1 MSDFYIASFS
11 LEEDSLCHYGRPG
24 MKWGQHIFGK
34 ENKSN
39 KRLRKETKKSL
50 KRLRA
55 LEENV
60 RNKNAIRQPAKDNV
74 RRAEAALEENIK
86 LYGKK
91 KLFESKASKERRMQA
106 IRTAEYNVERNREL
120 ADKAERLFEVAS
132 EAYKKEA
139 KNVERLVNESIK
151 AVGKENVRDIKY
163 QKEAEDLVFK
173 FINTGVRLPSANKQ
187 AKIILEAE
195 KEYRDNN

>member
-11 LEEDSLCHYGRPG
+11 LDDDSLCHYGRPG

-60 RNKNAIRQPAKDNV
+60 RIKNAIRQPAKDSV

-86 LYGKK
+86 KYGKG

>member
-50 KRLRA
+50 KRLRV

-106 IRTAEYNVERNREL
+106 LRTAEYNVERNREL

-132 EAYKKEA
+132 EAYNKEA

-173 FINTGVRLPSANKQ
+173 FINTGVKLPSANKQ

-195 KEYRDNN
+195 REYRDNN

>member
-1 MSDFYIASFS
+1 MREYYIASFS
-11 LEEDSLCHYGRPG
+11 LDEDSLCHYGRPG
-24 MKWGQHIFGK
+24 MKWGQYIFGK
-34 ENKSN
+34 ENKPN

-50 KRLRA
+50 KRLRT

-86 LYGKK
+86 KYGKG
-91 KLFESKASKERRMQA
+91 KLFESRASKERRMQA

-132 EAYKKEA
+132 EAYNKEA

-173 FINTGVRLPSANKQ
+173 FINTGVSLPSASKQ

-195 KEYRDNN
+195 REYRDNN

>member
-173 FINTGVRLPSANKQ
+173 FINTGVSLPSANKQ

>member
-1 MSDFYIASFS
+1 MSEFYIASFS
-11 LEEDSLCHYGRPG
+11 LEENSLCHYGRPG

-34 ENKSN
+34 ENKPN

-50 KRLRA
+50 KRLRT

-86 LYGKK
+86 KYGKG

-106 IRTAEYNVERNREL
+106 MRTAEYNVERNREL

-139 KNVERLVNESIK
+139 ENVERLVNESIK

-163 QKEAEDLVFK
+163 KKEAEDLVFK
-173 FINTGVRLPSANKQ
+173 FIDTGVSLSSTNKQ

-195 KEYRDNN
+195 REYRDNN

>member
-1 MSDFYIASFS
+1 MRDFYIASFS
-11 LEEDSLCHYGRPG
+11 LEEDSLSHYGRPG

-86 LYGKK
+86 KYGKG